1 MKTVPRLHIITDDA
15 ILGDR
20 ARIDQIPA
28 FMHPDVAVHLRS
40 RVIGGEHLCEIA
52 NWIRGES
59 TKGQIFINDR
69 VDVALAAS
77 ADGVHLP
84 EAGLPTTTVHAL
96 WGNRLTVG
104 RSVHDP
110 NAVAPATAEGA
121 DYVIMGPIWDSPSHR
136 ARPGL
141 GLAALERAT
150 GGRVIAIGGITPD
163 RVEPCIRAGAYGV
176 ATISAVWYAPEPA
189 SAVDAMRLLLTG

>member
-1 MKTVPRLHIITDDA
+1 VKTVPRLHIITNDA

-20 ARIDQIPA
+20 ARIDQIPG
-28 FMHPDVAVHLRS
+28 FMHPNVAIHLRS
-40 RVIGGEHLCEIA
+40 RLMSGEQLCEIA
-52 NWIRGES
+52 NWIRGKS
-59 TKGQIFINDR
+59 ANGQIFINDR

-77 ADGVHLP
+77 TDGVHLP
-84 EAGLPTTTVHAL
+84 EAGLPTKAVHAL

-110 NAVAPATAEGA
+110 NAVATATAEGA
-121 DYVIMGPIWDSPSHR
+121 DYAMLGPIWETPSHP

-163 RVEPCIRAGAYGV
+163 RVEPCIRAGAHGV